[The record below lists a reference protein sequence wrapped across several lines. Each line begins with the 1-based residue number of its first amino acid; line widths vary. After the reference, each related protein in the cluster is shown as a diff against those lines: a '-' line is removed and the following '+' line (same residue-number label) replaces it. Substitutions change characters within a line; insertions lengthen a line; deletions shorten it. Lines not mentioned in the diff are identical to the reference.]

1 MDSTNPTRRG
11 PRRNRAKSRRILP
24 FLATVASCLSAAASV
39 ANAGTGDAEPSWIPY
54 LDVGIDSGEEI
65 AGASVTSTVTD
76 SASGTNSFDHAR
88 LRFGVGVLMPSW
100 TKTPGRPR
108 LFVQG
113 GIDYHL
119 AGSQRALDVGNVG
132 DPQPAIDRLNPN
144 RPNDRESIPGQGQ
157 RIRQEYM
164 GPGWLAAI
172 GVAFEMPAP
181 WDDGSIRLKPMAAY
195 EGERIRIEG
204 QLVHVSE
211 PSDNV
216 FVVDRA
222 HARGNPTTDHRLG
235 LGGEIELTF
244 FEGDRF
250 EMSAYGNARYLWVV
264 SGRSTRLGSTPT
276 GIATF
281 EWRQDANVVRG
292 GLGIRVS
299 WTGLNP

>member
-1 MDSTNPTRRG
+1 M
-11 PRRNRAKSRRILP
+11 
-24 FLATVASCLSAAASV
+24 LATVASCVSAAASV
-39 ANAGTGDAEPSWIPY
+39 ANAGDAEPSWIPY

-65 AGASVTSTVTD
+65 AGASVTSTVDD

-88 LRFGVGVLMPSW
+88 LRFGAGVLMPSW
-100 TKTPGRPR
+100 TQIPGRPR
-108 LFVQG
+108 IFVQG

-119 AGSQRALDVGNVG
+119 AGSQLALDVGEVG
-132 DPQPAIDRLNPN
+132 NPQPAIDRLNLN
-144 RPNDRESIPGQGQ
+144 RPNDPEPIPGQGQ
-157 RIRQEYM
+157 LIRQEYM
-164 GPGWLAAI
+164 GPGWAAAI

-181 WDDGSIRLKPMAAY
+181 WDGGSIRLKPMAAY

-204 QLVHVSE
+204 RLVDVSE

-216 FVVDRA
+216 FVIDQA
-222 HARGNPTTDHRLG
+222 YARKNPTTDHRLG

-244 FEGDRF
+244 FEGDRL

-264 SGRSTRLGSTPT
+264 SGRSTRLVSTPT
-276 GIATF
+276 GIAAF

-299 WTGLNP
+299 WRGLSP